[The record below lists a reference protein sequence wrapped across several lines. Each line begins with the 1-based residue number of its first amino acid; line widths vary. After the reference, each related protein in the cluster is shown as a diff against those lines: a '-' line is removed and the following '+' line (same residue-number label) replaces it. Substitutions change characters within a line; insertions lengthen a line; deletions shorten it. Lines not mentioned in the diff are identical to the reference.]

1 MDKNTIIGM
10 LLIMVMLLGYNML
23 SPTPETPKTTPQAK
37 AVTKPTALQA
47 PAKLDSVTSKALYGD
62 FAKATQGI
70 AKDIVIENED
80 TRITFSSLGG
90 GVKEVLLKKYKT
102 FEQKPLYLIDSQ
114 SSRFNIDLPSTK
126 GNVNLSNLYFETDA
140 QNKILKAGES
150 AKVTFRLPIA
160 ANQFVEQ
167 SYTIQGTG
175 YVVDYDLKLNGLDA
189 LVKNEAA
196 KLIWTD
202 ALKQFE
208 NDLTEN
214 RKVVTTNYFA
224 DNSMSDIGKGQTE
237 NKEEKIEEP
246 VSWFTHKNKYFL
258 TGLISKNTP
267 MTAITAKSL
276 VDDSD
281 SSYVK
286 TMQTEAS
293 LSMSDLKSGKG
304 NFQFYFGP
312 NDFQIVKEVKAA
324 NFDDNVDLGYAFLK
338 PLNKYFFVPLFSFL
352 EKYFSNYGIL
362 IIVLVLFVK
371 LLMTPLVYKSYI
383 SMAKMRVLAPELA
396 VIKEKVG
403 DDQTKMQQEQMKL
416 YQQVGVSP
424 LSGCVPVLAT
434 MPILMSLFFLFP
446 NLIELR
452 QQAFLWAKDLSTYD
466 APIHLPFTIPFYGS
480 HVSIFTLLMTISQVI
495 YAWYNNQ
502 MTPTQT
508 QPGMPNMKVM
518 GYIMPVMFMFIMNSF
533 PAGLSFY
540 YFISNLVTIAQQQII
555 RRFVDEDKLKVV
567 LDENRV
573 KIASGTKKQSK
584 FSAMFEKSMK
594 AAEEAKKQAE
604 DAKKK
609 SSTKKK

>member
-1 MDKNTIIGM
+1 MDKNTIIGI
-10 LLIMVMLLGYNML
+10 LLMAMMFLGYQML
-23 SPTPETPKTTPQAK
+23 MPAPEPVKPPETKTVAK
-37 AVTKPTALQA
+37 AATQPIVP
-47 PAKLDSVTSKALYGD
+47 KLDSVASKALYGD
-62 FAKATQGI
+62 FAKAAQGV
-70 AKDIVIENED
+70 AKDIVIEND
-80 TRITFSSLGG
+80 DARITFSSLGG

-102 FEQKPLYLIDSQ
+102 YQQKPLYLIDSQ
-114 SSRFNIDLPSTK
+114 SSRFKIELPTTK
-126 GNVNLSNLYFETDA
+126 GNINLSSLYFETTA
-140 QNKILKAGES
+140 QNQVLKAGQT
-150 AKVTFRLPIA
+150 AKVIFKLPIA

-167 SYTIQGTG
+167 TYTVQGSG
-175 YVVDYDLKLNGLDA
+175 YVVDYDLNLIGLDGT
-189 LVKNEAA
+189 LKNEPA
-196 KLIWTD
+196 KLVWD
-202 ALKQFE
+202 ESLKQFE
-208 NDLTEN
+208 NDLNEN

-224 DNSMSDIGKGQTE
+224 DKSVSDIGRGQTS
-237 NKEEKIEEP
+237 NVEEKIEES

-258 TGLISKNTP
+258 TGFIAKNAP
-267 MTAITAKSL
+267 MTAVTAKSL
-276 VDDSD
+276 VDEAD

-286 TMQTEAS
+286 TMQTEAA
-293 LSMSDLKSGKG
+293 LSITDLKTGKG

-312 NDFQIVKEVKAA
+312 NDYQIVKEVKAA
-324 NFDDNVDLGYAFLK
+324 NFGDNVDLGYAFLR
-338 PLNKYFFVPLFSFL
+338 PLNKFFFVPLFSFF
-352 EKYFSNYGIL
+352 EKYISNYGIL

-424 LSGCVPVLAT
+424 LSGCIPVLAT
-434 MPILMSLFFLFP
+434 MPILMALFSLFP

-452 QQAFLWAKDLSTYD
+452 QKSFLWAQDLSTYD

-480 HVSIFTLLMTISQVI
+480 HVSIFTLLMTISQVLF
-495 YAWYNNQ
+495 AWYNNQ
-502 MTPTQT
+502 TTPTQT

-540 YFISNLVTIAQQQII
+540 YFISNLVTIGQQQII
-555 RRFVDEDKLKVV
+555 RRFVDETKLKTV

-573 KIASGTKKQSK
+573 KIASGVKKQSK
-584 FSAMFEKSMK
+584 FSAMLEKSMK
-594 AAEEAKKQAE
+594 AAEEAKKGAE

-609 SSTKKK
+609 YPPKKN